1 LRTPNVV
8 DVDAA
13 DATVE
18 TEGID
23 VQMAVTAHVQM
34 AETVLHVQ
42 MAETDPHV
50 QKNLKWETHPPLA
63 NPVLNA
69 PADEDLS

>member
-1 LRTPNVV
+1 LRTPNVA
-8 DVDAA
+8 DVDA

-23 VQMAVTAHVQM
+23 DQMAVTAHVQM
-34 AETVLHVQ
+34 AEIGPHVQ
-42 MAETDPHV
+42 MVETDPHV
-50 QKNLKWETHPPLA
+50 RMNLKWATLRHLA